1 MNAPVEVNKKELVRN
16 ILADILE
23 IDAAE
28 LTDEG
33 SFSDEY
39 GADSLRAVEIL
50 ATLEKEFAVKIPE
63 AELAN
68 MGNFRQ
74 VIEVLGRYGW

>member
-1 MNAPVEVNKKELVRN
+1 MNVDMQKADAVRN

-23 IDAAE
+23 IEPVE

-33 SFSDEY
+33 SFIGQY

-50 ATLEKEFAVKIPE
+50 ATLEKKFSVKIPE
-63 AELAN
+63 SELPN
-68 MGNFRQ
+68 MSNLKN
-74 VIEVLGRYGW
+74 VLLVLARRGW